1 MLWSQYPNL
10 KYKPDPVIY
19 LQLDQL
25 NAFRKHFDA
34 QVFSYKKQVV
44 INLVRLLLFVMF
56 YYSLSSQMCILL
68 LNFQCDQKGQEIGL
82 VNNFNRF
89 IRDMNHK
96 DVRWRTF
103 YVSLIFVFLYSS
115 FLSIFLGTFLLTSTT
130 NVERCDGIVSVCY
143 STKSMLTKPSL
154 GE

>member
-56 YYSLSSQMCILL
+56 CYSLSSPMCILL

-115 FLSIFLGTFLLTSTT
+115 FIDIFRYVPFDFHHECRKMRWDRLSVLLDQI
-130 NVERCDGIVSVCY
+130 NADQAEFR
-143 STKSMLTKPSL
+143 
-154 GE
+154 

>member
-44 INLVRLLLFVMF
+44 INLVRLPLFVMF
-56 YYSLSSQMCILL
+56 CYSLSSQMCILL
-68 LNFQCDQKGQEIGL
+68 FNFQCDQKGQEIGL

-96 DVRWRTF
+96 DVR
-103 YVSLIFVFLYSS
+103 
-115 FLSIFLGTFLLTSTT
+115 
-130 NVERCDGIVSVCY
+130 
-143 STKSMLTKPSL
+143 
-154 GE
+154 